1 MAKDVTRT
9 DQVPARRPVDLFDAM
24 RTDLDRV
31 FERFERGW
39 PGFGSFGLASRP
51 WSEDGMDASLDVRDE
66 GDKLVIEADLP
77 GVEEKDVAVTLAGGV
92 LSIKG
97 ERRNEREEKKGD
109 YHLAERS
116 FGRFER
122 SLRLPDAIDEGKVEA
137 KFDKGVLRVV
147 APKRPEAVKAER
159 RIEIKKS

>member
-31 FERFERGW
+31 FQRFERGW
-39 PGFGSFGLASRP
+39 PGFGSFGLANRD
-51 WSEDGMDASLDVRDE
+51 WGDDGMAASLDVRDE

-77 GVEEKDVAVTLAGGV
+77 GVEEKDVAVTLSGGV

-122 SLRLPDAIDEGKVEA
+122 SLRLPDAIDEGRVEA
-137 KFDKGVLRVV
+137 KFDKGVLRVT